1 MDAHVEGCVWVFV
14 AQLGY
19 WAMRIFAE
27 RHSGNQWILLT
38 SEEQVSGKIRQ
49 RGIDTWKATGNQ
61 DSVA

>member
-1 MDAHVEGCVWVFV
+1 MWVFV
-14 AQLGY
+14 AHLGY
-19 WAMRIFAE
+19 WVMRIFAE